1 MHYKFS
7 IRNSLIC
14 KICPK
19 IIKFTFFKV
28 GWILLQTNVCH
39 SCTNIYSPENLFQ
52 NLQGV
57 HKFTFAG
64 VMPSNQGL
72 RLETP

>member
-1 MHYKFS
+1 MNTTS
-7 IRNSLIC
+7 TNS
-14 KICPK
+14 
-19 IIKFTFFKV
+19 
-28 GWILLQTNVCH
+28 CH
-39 SCTNIYSPENLFQ
+39 SCINAYSPENLFQ

-72 RLETP
+72 RLETLNLTFSKGIRFISN